1 MSNKND
7 GVISKRGYQPKNT
20 GKIDGNFGYQPAKG
34 NKVKNEGYQPS
45 SNNHSH
51 GNPPSGTKG
60 EDA

>member
-20 GKIDGNFGYQPAKG
+20 GKIDGNLGYQPSKG
-34 NKVKNEGYQPS
+34 NNVKNEGYQPS
-45 SNNHSH
+45 SDNHSQ